1 MGPNENNHAKVVGED
16 QDFSF
21 NDKQQP
27 ARSNEIRK
35 ILDDIT

>member
-1 MGPNENNHAKVVGED
+1 MGPNENNHAKAVGED

-21 NDKQQP
+21 KDKQLS
-27 ARSNEIRK
+27 ARSNDIRK